1 MPTTQ
6 NPRRRRDLEAQ
17 RKQEREAAQR
27 AAYQRSVRKR
37 RLIGGLAVAMVVL
50 LGFGG
55 VVLATSDANK
65 KTTAAPTSTSGLPTT
80 TTSELGNNLPPASLP
95 AVAAGATLTGATPCP
110 NADGSS
116 PRTTKFAQAPP
127 TCLDP
132 TKEYDATIHTSKGD
146 ISLFLLPEVSPASV
160 NNFVTLARYHYY
172 DGLPVTRI
180 TPRGWAEIA
189 DPKLGDGT
197 SGPGYTIK
205 SETPSQGSIP
215 TPLIVAMLPVAADG
229 SSGGGL
235 ILGLADQVSGMPKE
249 ATQIGNISDSRVDRT
264 KPPDAQ
270 STVQHEIDKTATKS
284 GLPSEVVTIKD
295 ITITER
301 PKTTQG

>member
-1 MPTTQ
+1 VPTTQ
-6 NPRRRRDLEAQ
+6 NPRRRRDQEAQ

-37 RLIGGLAVAMVVL
+37 RLIGGFVVVMVVL
-50 LGFGG
+50 VGFGG
-55 VVLATSDANK
+55 VVLATNDSNK
-65 KTTAAPTSTSGLPTT
+65 KPNAAPTSTAALPTT
-80 TTSELGNNLPPASLP
+80 TTTALGNNLPPASLP
-95 AVAAGATLTGATPCP
+95 AVPAGATLTGATPCP

-127 TCLDP
+127 SCLDP
-132 TKEYDATIHTSKGD
+132 TKEYDATLHTSKGD
-146 ISLFLLPEVSPASV
+146 ISLFLLPEASPQSV

-172 DGLPVTRI
+172 DGLPITRI
-180 TPRGWAEIA
+180 TPRGWAEVG
-189 DPKLGDGT
+189 DPRLPDGST
-197 SGPGYTIK
+197 GPGYTIK

-235 ILGLADQVSGMPKE
+235 IIGLADQASGMPKE
-249 ATQIGNISDSRVDRT
+249 ATQIGNISDSRLDTT
-264 KPPDAQ
+264 KPPDGQ

-284 GLPSEVVTIKD
+284 GLPSEVVTITGV
-295 ITITER
+295 TIKER